1 MIFKILFFTVIVIF
15 IIGGLVLALIYR
27 LNEDKDDS

>member
-1 MIFKILFFTVIVIF
+1 MTFKILFFTVTIIF

-27 LNEDKDDS
+27 LNEDKDNS

>member
-1 MIFKILFFTVIVIF
+1 MIFKILFFTVTIIF

-27 LNEDKDDS
+27 LNEDKDNS

>member
-1 MIFKILFFTVIVIF
+1 MTFKIVFYTVTVVF

-27 LNEDKDDS
+27 LNEDKDNS

>member
-1 MIFKILFFTVIVIF
+1 MTFKIFFFTVTIIF

-27 LNEDKDDS
+27 LNEDKDNS

>member
-1 MIFKILFFTVIVIF
+1 MTFKIVFYTVTVVF

-27 LNEDKDDS
+27 LNEDKENS

>member
-1 MIFKILFFTVIVIF
+1 MTFKILFFTVIVIF

-27 LNEDKDDS
+27 LNEDKDNS

>member
-27 LNEDKDDS
+27 LNEDKDNS

>member
-1 MIFKILFFTVIVIF
+1 MTFKILFFTVTVIF

-27 LNEDKDDS
+27 LNEDEDNS

>member
-1 MIFKILFFTVIVIF
+1 MTFKIVFFTVTVIF

-27 LNEDKDDS
+27 LNEDKDNS

>member
-1 MIFKILFFTVIVIF
+1 MTFKIVFYAATIVF
-15 IIGGLVLALIYR
+15 IIGSLVLALIYR

>member
-1 MIFKILFFTVIVIF
+1 MTFKILFFTVTVIF

-27 LNEDKDDS
+27 LNEDKDNS